1 MTTPTRSRRLIALSL
16 ALVATLGLVASACG
30 DDTDDSSKSGTTS
43 EPRESTTT
51 EAESDE
57 PAATESTTTAAKQP
71 FDEGVALLR
80 SKVEDAEGDLCALLG
95 VLNEDFNIE
104 DPQTPEQVKS
114 AIEVLSELFT
124 AVGDAAGEASGEDLK
139 TAAKKLTVA
148 AAAANYETSVFE
160 DGSLYEDSGLS
171 TAITG
176 IMSTAETK
184 CPEMFEEPSAST
196 P

>member
-51 EAESDE
+51 EAESDD